1 MIDRAL
7 LAEKLGY
14 ASVSIPEHHLVNLLM
29 MPSPL
34 QMAVKLA
41 TLTSKIN
48 IVTSVSVLPLHDMR
62 TFAGE
67 VAIAYILTEGR
78 LILGVGRGAF
88 AWS

>member
-1 MIDRAL
+1 
-7 LAEKLGY
+7 
-14 ASVSIPEHHLVNLLM
+14 M

-41 TLTSKIN
+41 TLISKIN
-48 IVTSVSVLPLHDMR
+48 IVTSVCVLPLHDMR

-67 VAIAYILTEGR
+67 VAIADILTEGR

>member
-1 MIDRAL
+1 MI
-7 LAEKLGY
+7 
-14 ASVSIPEHHLVNLLM
+14 
-29 MPSPL
+29 PSPL

-48 IVTSVSVLPLHDMR
+48 IVTSVCVLPLHDMR
-62 TFAGE
+62 TFSGE